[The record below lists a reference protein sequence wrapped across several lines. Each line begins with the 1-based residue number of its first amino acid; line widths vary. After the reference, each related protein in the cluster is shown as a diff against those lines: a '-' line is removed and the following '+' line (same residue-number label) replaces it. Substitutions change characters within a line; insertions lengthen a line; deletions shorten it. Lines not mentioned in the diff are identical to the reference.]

1 MVACNQPFDEV
12 ENPKFISLM
21 EYGHDL
27 KTFSLPKKDGVCRQV
42 MKLGEETI
50 QETKDMFVVSFLFII
65 ILQYLGHFFLY
76 RNWKAKLASHLKNE
90 LQVITTPSWQL
101 LHTT

>member
-1 MVACNQPFDEV
+1 
-12 ENPKFISLM
+12 
-21 EYGHDL
+21 
-27 KTFSLPKKDGVCRQV
+27 

-65 ILQYLGHFFLY
+65 ILRYLGHFLY
-76 RNWKAKLASHLKNE
+76 RNWKAKLASHSTHG
-90 LQVITTPSWQL
+90 LQVITIPSWQL